1 MATKLPPLVKEN
13 VNNLMDVADELVWK
27 DVGLFDQVDSVG
39 LRTAILNTSSK
50 FSQQPPLSHTSH
62 SSEHT
67 FSLANGLHSSSSFP
81 VSTTLGPSSLRQG
94 KKDKV
99 EHALTV

>member
-1 MATKLPPLVKEN
+1 
-13 VNNLMDVADELVWK
+13 MDVANELVWK
-27 DVGLFDQVDSVG
+27 DAGLFDQVDSAG

-67 FSLANGLHSSSSFP
+67 FLIRPFGCLYLEILCPDLDNLLFGNFIGGIHL
-81 VSTTLGPSSLRQG
+81 VI
-94 KKDKV
+94 
-99 EHALTV
+99 